1 MQWSK
6 CYDNGILWKMIISI
20 FLEIFFTV
28 TSPENEFFFPRRI
41 IRTSRSFWTV
51 KCFCHQF
58 WWCMLVKD
66 FFAHYAEPCGVGGFW
81 FECHRRL
88 TVLSVK
94 LYFPTLGNA
103 GSITLRDSNLF
114 HLFGQI
120 PNGLKNISIH
130 NSKQERHLPSNI
142 GGARDIS

>member
-1 MQWSK
+1 MVFCVK
-6 CYDNGILWKMIISI
+6 NDNQYISWNILYSYITREW
-20 FLEIFFTV
+20 V
-28 TSPENEFFFPRRI
+28 FFPRRI

-58 WWCMLVKD
+58 WWSMLVKD

-120 PNGLKNISIH
+120 PNGLKNISIY